1 MTRAAEFPIDD
12 QFLRRWSPR
21 AMSGQPLAR
30 GELFRLLEAAHWAPS
45 SGNNQPWRFF
55 YALAAT
61 PDFDTFCNLL
71 VDANKVWCK
80 QAGALLVVAS
90 RKVRGDKGQ
99 PARTHSLDTG
109 AAWMS
114 FALQA
119 HLQGL
124 VAHGME
130 GFDYD
135 RAHSELELPDDLA
148 VEMMIAVGQPGKVED
163 LPERYRAREEPSDR
177 VPVATVAFEGKFR
190 QP

>member
-21 AMSGQPLAR
+21 AMSGAPLTR
-30 GELFRLLEAAHWAPS
+30 DELFRLLEAAHWAPS

-55 YALAAT
+55 YALAGTPQFAT
-61 PDFDTFCNLL
+61 FLNLL

-80 QAGALLVVAS
+80 NAGALVVVAS
-90 RKVRGDKGQ
+90 RKVRGDKGK
-99 PARTHSLDTG
+99 PARTHSFDTG

-119 HLQGL
+119 MIQGL
-124 VAHGME
+124 VTHGME

-135 RAHSELELPDDLA
+135 RAHSELEMPEDLA
-148 VEMMIAVGQPGKVED
+148 VEMMIATGHPGPLEV
-163 LPERYRAREEPSDR
+163 LPEPYREREKPSDR
-177 VPVATVAFEGKFR
+177 VPVATVTFEGKFSK
-190 QP
+190 Q

>member
-1 MTRAAEFPIDD
+1 MTRVAEYPIDE

-21 AMSGQPLAR
+21 AMSGQPLTR
-30 GELFRLLEAAHWAPS
+30 DELFRLLEAAHWAPS

-55 YALAAT
+55 YALAGT
-61 PDFDTFCNLL
+61 LHFDRFHNLL
-71 VDANKVWCK
+71 VDGNKPWCK

-99 PARTHSLDTG
+99 PARTHSFDTG

-119 HLQGL
+119 MEQNL

-135 RAHSELELPDDLA
+135 RAHSELEMPDDVA
-148 VEMMIAVGQPGKVED
+148 VEMMIAVGHPGKVED
-163 LPERYRAREEPSDR
+163 LPEPYRAREKPSER
-177 VPVATVAFEGKFR
+177 VPVATVAFEGKFTK
-190 QP
+190 Q